1 MKTLHA
7 DKAKSMMKKQTFM
20 LLTFTGLLGTPLLAG
35 PQDEFFDSLKKLCG
49 KSFEGQVVR
58 FNKSD
63 ESWLKEKKVI
73 HVRDCLNSE
82 IRIPL
87 HVGENQSRTWIVTRT
102 DKGLRLKHDHR
113 HKDGKPETV
122 TMYGG
127 ETKETGS
134 ATSQSFPADQ
144 ETKDLFMKND
154 LKMAVDNIWKLEI
167 EPGKRLSY
175 ALTRKDRDFRIE
187 FDLTKE
193 VATPPPVWGAKS

>member
-1 MKTLHA
+1 MKIQPFL
-7 DKAKSMMKKQTFM
+7 
-20 LLTFTGLLGTPLLAG
+20 LLTLAGFMEAPLLAG
-35 PQDEFFDSLKKLCG
+35 PQDEFFNSLKKLCG
-49 KSFEGQVVR
+49 RSFEGQVVR

-63 ESWLKEKKVI
+63 EAWLKEKKVI
-73 HVRDCLNSE
+73 HIRDCSSTE

-87 HVGENQSRTWIVTRT
+87 HVGENRSRTWIVTRT

-127 ETKETGS
+127 ETKDPGS

-144 ETKDLFMKND
+144 ETKDLFLKND
-154 LKMAVDNIWKLEI
+154 LKVAVDNLWILEI
-167 EPGKRLSY
+167 EPVKRLSY
-175 ALTRKDRDFRIE
+175 ALTRKERDFRIE

-193 VATPPPVWGAKS
+193 VGTPPPVWGAKP